1 MSAKIFD
8 FPMTPHERARAVI
21 QAAESYAQALV
32 AFEAADA
39 TLNQARQAGQRD
51 TGLLADELD
60 AAADQLGAAQQRVA
74 DFTLALTKDG
84 SLQELS
90 ELLAAATAGRP

>member
-8 FPMTPHERARAVI
+8 FPKTPYERARAVI
-21 QAAESYAQALV
+21 QAAQNYSEALS

-39 TLNQARQAGQRD
+39 KLTRARQTGQRD
-51 TGLLADELD
+51 TGQLADELD
-60 AAADQLGAAQQRVA
+60 ATADQLGAAQQRVA
-74 DFTLALTKDG
+74 DLTLALTKDG

>member
-8 FPMTPHERARAVI
+8 FPKTPHERARSVI
-21 QAAESYAQALV
+21 QAAESYDQALA
-32 AFEAADA
+32 AFGAAGA
-39 TLNQARQAGQRD
+39 ALTQARQAGQRD
-51 TGLLADELD
+51 TGQLADELD
-60 AAADQLGAAQQRVA
+60 ATADQLGAAQQRVA
-74 DFTLALTKDG
+74 DLTLALTKDG

>member
-1 MSAKIFD
+1 MSAKILD
-8 FPMTPHERARAVI
+8 FPKTPHERARAVI
-21 QAAESYAQALV
+21 QAAQNYAQALE

-39 TLNQARQAGQRD
+39 TLTQARHTRQRD
-51 TGLLADELD
+51 TGQLADELD

-74 DFTLALTKDG
+74 DLTLALTIDG